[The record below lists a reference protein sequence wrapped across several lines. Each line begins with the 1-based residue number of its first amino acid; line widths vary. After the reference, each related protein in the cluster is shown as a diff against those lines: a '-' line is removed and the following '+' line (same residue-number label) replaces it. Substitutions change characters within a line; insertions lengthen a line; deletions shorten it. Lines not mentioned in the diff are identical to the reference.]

1 MEISFKA
8 QYIKAT
14 PIKNLKRD
22 LSYSVKEASFV
33 VLEPQ
38 NQADICAM
46 RSINLSWDS
55 GFLRS
60 IYNNLSR
67 YNDKF
72 KIFALTT
79 QKQNFE
85 ELNANK
91 ILGVALV
98 ERKPDGVLY
107 LDYLQTNPKYIR
119 EKVLFPKY
127 KNIGTA
133 MLNCIKQMPNIKC
146 IKAVSVPTAFDFYLK
161 NDFKPEHNLLDDF
174 SIIWRK
180 NCKKSSL

>member
-8 QYIKAT
+8 QYIKTT

-22 LSYSVKEASFV
+22 LSYSVKNVSFV
-33 VLEPQ
+33 TLESQ
-38 NQADICAM
+38 NQADICAI
-46 RSINLSWDS
+46 RSINLSWNS
-55 GFLRS
+55 GFLRR

-85 ELNANK
+85 ELKANK

-107 LDYLQTNPKYIR
+107 LDYLQTNPKYIK
-119 EKVLFPKY
+119 ENALLPKY

-133 MLNCIKQMPNIKC
+133 ILNCIKQEPKVKC
-146 IKAVSVPTAFDFYLK
+146 IKAESVPAAFDFYLK
-161 NDFKPEHNLLDDF
+161 NDFKPDNNLLDDF
-174 SIIWRK
+174 SIIWK
-180 NCKKSSL
+180 EDSEQSSL